1 MKFALYMPPFGD
13 FADPHTL
20 VAMAQ
25 AAEGSDWD
33 GFFIWDHVALDW
45 SGTVVDP
52 WVALAALAVA
62 TEKIRLGPMITP
74 LPRRRPWKVARES
87 VSLDQLS
94 HGRLV
99 LGVGL
104 GILSEE
110 FENLG
115 DEGDLKV
122 RAEMLDEGL
131 EVLSGL
137 WSGEPFSYE
146 GEHYHIKDTHFL
158 PKPFQVPRIPIWVAG
173 LWPAKAP
180 FRRAARWDGVF
191 PLNQQDL
198 YQDLT
203 PEQISDIVAYIG
215 EHRSSNESFD
225 ILQRGTTLGEDR
237 DKDLETVAAYEDAGA
252 TWWLENIHPW
262 RFGWEGE
269 GGWPLEAIREYIIKG
284 PPRSESNLV

>member
-1 MKFALYMPPFGD
+1 MRFALYLPPFGD
-13 FADPHTL
+13 FANPRIL
-20 VAMAQ
+20 VTMAQ
-25 AAEGSDWD
+25 SAEAAGWD

-45 SGTVVDP
+45 PGTVVDP
-52 WVALAALAVA
+52 WIALAAIAVE
-62 TEKIRLGPMITP
+62 TKTIRLGPMVTP
-74 LPRRRPWKVARES
+74 LPRRRPWKVAREAI
-87 VSLDQLS
+87 SLDHLS
-94 HGRLV
+94 GGRLA

-110 FENLG
+110 FENMG
-115 DEGDLKV
+115 DEGDLIV
-122 RAEMLDEGL
+122 RAGMLDEAL
-131 EVLSGL
+131 EVLTGL

-146 GEHYHIKDTHFL
+146 GDHYQIREAHFL
-158 PKPFQVPRIPIWVAG
+158 PKPFQSPRIPIWVAG

-203 PEQISDIVAYIG
+203 PEQIREIVAYVG
-215 EHRSSNESFD
+215 EHRTSSEPFD
-225 ILQRGTTLGEDR
+225 VLQRGTTPGDNR
-237 DKDLETVAAYEDAGA
+237 DKDLETVAAYEGAGA

-269 GGWPLEAIREYIIKG
+269 GSWPLEAIRDYIRNG
-284 PPRSESNLV
+284 PPKG